1 MPCYKPVPAWKSKQA
16 NASGLRSL
24 VFSENQGI
32 DGTRIDIPCG
42 GCIGCRLDRAA
53 EWQARLIHESKTH
66 VLSCFL
72 TLTYDDQHLPL
83 GGTLVKKHFQDFM
96 KRLRKSTG
104 GGIRFFACGE
114 YGETTRRPHYH
125 ALIFGHDFADKRQYS
140 KGAKGDVLYNSQV
153 LNQLWGHGNCLI
165 GAVSPDSCGYV
176 ARYIM
181 KKVRGQ
187 LAEEHYKNVDTKT
200 GEIIP
205 ILPEYI
211 HMSTRPAI
219 GLNFYEKFK
228 DEIIQSDFVLVKGK
242 KRKTPRYYDKRLK
255 QENPDLYEEIKFVR
269 SQKALDRKA
278 DNTDQRLA
286 DREEVKLASI
296 KPLKRNL

>member
-1 MPCYKPVPAWKSKQA
+1 MPCYKPVPVWRSKQT
-16 NASGLRSL
+16 NPSGKRSL
-24 VFSENQGI
+24 VFSENLGI
-32 DGTRIDIPCG
+32 DGTRMDIPCG

-53 EWQARLIHESKTH
+53 EWQTRLIHESKMH
-66 VLSCFL
+66 PLNCFL
-72 TLTYDDQHLPL
+72 TCTYDDVHLPP

-96 KRLRKSTG
+96 KRLRKHTN

-114 YGETTRRPHYH
+114 YGDTTRRPHYH
-125 ALIFGHDFADKRQYS
+125 AIIFGYDFGDKRKYS
-140 KGAKGDVLYNSQV
+140 KGSRGDYLYNSNT
-153 LNQLWGHGNCLI
+153 LNQLWGLGNCLI

-187 LAEEHYKNVDTKT
+187 MADEHYKNVDTRT

-228 DEIIQSDFVLVKGK
+228 DEITQSDFVLVKGK
-242 KRKTPRYYDKRLK
+242 KRKTPRYYDKRLE
-255 QENPDLYEEIKFVR
+255 QENPELHEDIKFLR
-269 SQKALDRKA
+269 TQKALTRKA
-278 DNTDQRLA
+278 DNTDERLA
-286 DREEVKLASI
+286 VREEVKLATI